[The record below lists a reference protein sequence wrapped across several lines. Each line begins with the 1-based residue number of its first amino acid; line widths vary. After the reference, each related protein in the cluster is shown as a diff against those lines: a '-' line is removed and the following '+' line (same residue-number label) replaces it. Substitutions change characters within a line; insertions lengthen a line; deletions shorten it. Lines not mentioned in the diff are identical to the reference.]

1 MAVKTERERE
11 RERERELILWT
22 GLLLSFQKPEIEASM
37 TVNIEISVTDR
48 HYVVNVFNALMYV
61 LDILEKKYTNKVSR
75 TFFHLKSVTLQQ

>member
-1 MAVKTERERE
+1 
-11 RERERELILWT
+11 
-22 GLLLSFQKPEIEASM
+22 M